1 MSTLLLNRIL
11 NCKEY
16 SNLIV
21 IEDTILQSGYA
32 LLLEFIKRLTK
43 KPEHSLVLVCLEYSP
58 RNILEHIKTRKNIII
73 IDAYTQIASYEDE
86 NVILDKPIINSPKG
100 EENIKNIQFVN
111 NLENLSLLTNIIKDT
126 LSNLSK
132 SSQYSIIID
141 SINPLLISS
150 SNSSTISFLRKLS
163 NDLQATTLITV
174 KNKKQFIKDSSPST
188 SSLGHIISSYMNCP
202 YNGICSIQHKKYS
215 GKIIYEDFQDTNTA
229 DQKIIANLSFDLS
242 LTEKQKKAKENVV
255 LPYLKVQTTDSSS
268 NFITTG
274 GDSLSGGL
282 ITDDFF

>member
-215 GKIIYEDFQDTNTA
+215 GKIIYEA

-255 LPYLKVQTTDSSS
+255 LPYLKVQ
-268 NFITTG
+268 N
-274 GDSLSGGL
+274 SLSGGL